1 MDASPPLPEG
11 MTEVILGNAGLR
23 GWRIATEAC
32 DALVSAQGAQLL
44 AFQARGKDPLLWLS
58 AQAAYTPGKAIRGG
72 IPLCFP
78 WFGPHP
84 TDPDKPAHGFARQRE
99 WTLASATLNGDVL
112 ELELQL
118 GADTATRALWPH
130 DFLATLRM
138 SLGRT
143 LSLQLSVT
151 NTGRHDFHF
160 SFAFHSYFPLADSR
174 EARVEGL
181 EGSTFIDQ
189 LRAGLDRQ
197 RQHGPVHFDG
207 ETDRIFLHTAG
218 RCRLVDEVRD
228 RALGISAP
236 NCRSVIAWNPG
247 AAKTARFGDMAPEA
261 WRGMACVES
270 GNIEDDAVT
279 LPAGAAKAFTLAFE
293 QEA

>member
-1 MDASPPLPEG
+1 MDAPFPLPEG
-11 MTEVILGNAGLR
+11 MTEAALGHAGLH

-58 AQAAYTPGKAIRGG
+58 AQATYTPGKAIRGG

-84 TDPDKPAHGFARQRE
+84 TNPAKPAHGFARQRE
-99 WTLASATLNGDVL
+99 WTLAAAATTGDGI
-112 ELELQL
+112 ELDFQL
-118 GADTATRALWPH
+118 CADAATRALWPH

-138 SLGRT
+138 SLGST

-151 NTGRHDFHF
+151 NTGRDNCHL
-160 SFAFHSYFPLADSR
+160 SFAFHSYFPLTDCR

-181 EGSTFIDQ
+181 EGSAFINQ
-189 LRAGLDRQ
+189 LRPGPDREHQ
-197 RQHGPVHFDG
+197 DGPLRFDG
-207 ETDRIFLHTAG
+207 ETDRIYLHTAG
-218 RCRLVDEVRD
+218 RCRLVDEVRG
-228 RALGISAP
+228 RVLGISAP
-236 NCRSVIAWNPG
+236 DCRSVIAWNPG
-247 AAKTARFGDMAPEA
+247 AAKTARLGDMAPDA
-261 WRGMACVES
+261 WRGMACVET
-270 GNIEDDAVT
+270 GNIGDDAIT
-279 LPAGAAKAFTLAFE
+279 LSAGAARAFTLSFE

>member
-1 MDASPPLPEG
+1 MDAPFSLPES
-11 MTEVILGNAGLR
+11 MTEVALGNAGLR
-23 GWRIATEAC
+23 GWRIATDAC
-32 DALVSAQGAQLL
+32 HALVSAQGAQLL
-44 AFQARGKDPLLWLS
+44 AFQARGEEPLLWLS

-84 TDPDKPAHGFARQRE
+84 DDASKPAHGFARQRE
-99 WTLASATLNGDVL
+99 WSLVSATTTGDTLAL
-112 ELELQL
+112 EFQL

-143 LSLQLSVT
+143 LSLQLRVT
-151 NTGRHDFHF
+151 NTGRDDCHF
-160 SFAFHSYFPLADSR
+160 GFAFHSYLPLADSG
-174 EARVEGL
+174 EARLEGL
-181 EGSTFIDQ
+181 EGSVCIDQ
-189 LRAGLDRQ
+189 LRPGRERQ
-197 RQHGPVHFDG
+197 RQDGPLRFTG
-207 ETDRIFLHTAG
+207 ETDLIFLHTSG

-228 RALGISAP
+228 QALRINAP
-236 NCRSVIAWNPG
+236 DCRSVIAWNPG
-247 AAKTARFGDMAPEA
+247 AAKTARLGDMAPDA
-261 WRGMACVES
+261 WRGMACVET

-279 LPAGAAKAFTLAFE
+279 LPARAAKAFTLSFE